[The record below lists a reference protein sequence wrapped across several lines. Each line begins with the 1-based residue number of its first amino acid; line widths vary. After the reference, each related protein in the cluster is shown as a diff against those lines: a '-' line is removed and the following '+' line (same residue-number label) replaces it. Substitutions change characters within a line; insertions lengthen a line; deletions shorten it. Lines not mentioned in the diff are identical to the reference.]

1 MTIEV
6 ALGAIV
12 SFYRVVAMGAYHR
25 TMGQGIWMLGKRYS
39 AQGPRRVLI
48 S

>member
-12 SFYRVVAMGAYHR
+12 SFYRVVALCAGVVWR
-25 TMGQGIWMLGKRYS
+25 GVRWDRVS
-39 AQGPRRVLI
+39 AAKG
-48 S
+48 